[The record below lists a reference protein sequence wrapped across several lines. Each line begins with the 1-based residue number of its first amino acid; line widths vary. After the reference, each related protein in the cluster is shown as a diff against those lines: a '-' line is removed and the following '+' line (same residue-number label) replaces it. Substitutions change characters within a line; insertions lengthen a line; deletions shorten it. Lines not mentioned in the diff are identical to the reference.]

1 MSLNNQFYCKQFSS
15 FHKYSSIFNQ
25 FLSNGSFGYYN
36 IFTVMSNAM
45 INIYNMCMCPD
56 THDTSSIVLN
66 DRALVVELLD
76 GRIFLLLINLTFR
89 SVEIFIHP
97 QHRFLNLQ
105 LPCPPLHG

>member
-1 MSLNNQFYCKQFSS
+1 
-15 FHKYSSIFNQ
+15 
-25 FLSNGSFGYYN
+25 
-36 IFTVMSNAM
+36 M
-45 INIYNMCMCPD
+45 INIYNMCMCTD